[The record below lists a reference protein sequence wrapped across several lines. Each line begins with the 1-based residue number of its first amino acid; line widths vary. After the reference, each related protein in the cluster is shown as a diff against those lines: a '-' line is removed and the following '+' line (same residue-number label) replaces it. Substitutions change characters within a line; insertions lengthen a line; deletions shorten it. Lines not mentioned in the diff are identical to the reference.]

1 MCPDGI
7 DTAMQQGRRFGLSP
21 LHRKQV
27 LSRTNISPKVWCVT
41 PFDADAD
48 RVEWSSSAEGMK
60 ALDRLW
66 HIAAVN
72 QGVLCPQLARAD
84 ISPLDGKSGHDVV
97 DGAGS
102 RRPFKVVAIA
112 LANKM
117 ARVAWVLLARGGTY
131 RVPALAAA

>member
-41 PFDADAD
+41 PFDADA
-48 RVEWSSSAEGMK
+48 AEGCVD
-60 ALDRLW
+60 DRSW
-66 HIAAVN
+66 HTAAIN
-72 QGVLCPQLARAD
+72 QGALCPQLARAD